1 MVDTFEKFMEEEY
14 YNEIFD
20 ALKSYILKNRKR
32 LEVATERIPNP
43 QYIELDDFK
52 VLSILFSNTPGYE
65 IEFDMIAIAD
75 IETQGRLAKNLKI

>member
-52 VLSILFSNTPGYE
+52 VSSILF
-65 IEFDMIAIAD
+65 
-75 IETQGRLAKNLKI
+75 